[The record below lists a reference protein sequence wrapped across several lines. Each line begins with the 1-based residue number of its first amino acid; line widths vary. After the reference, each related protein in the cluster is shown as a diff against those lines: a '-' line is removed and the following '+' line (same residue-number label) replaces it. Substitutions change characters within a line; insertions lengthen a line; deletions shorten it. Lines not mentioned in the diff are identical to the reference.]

1 MHNQRDMKISKHFF
15 LPLLAILLLVT
26 SSCQQSENVQ
36 EMLRDESERQ
46 QVYSTILED
55 EQMRNEL
62 MAQMRDQNMG
72 AGMMRGGMMQG
83 NIGDTSGMVSLHR
96 QQMQQHM
103 KQMMTLCDSDTVAC
117 NEMTRLMLQHPG
129 MMSSM
134 MQRMQR
140 QGMIDSTHMNR
151 MREEMNR

>member
-1 MHNQRDMKISKHFF
+1 MKISKHFF

>member
-1 MHNQRDMKISKHFF
+1 MKISKHFF
-15 LPLLAILLLVT
+15 LPLLAILLLGT